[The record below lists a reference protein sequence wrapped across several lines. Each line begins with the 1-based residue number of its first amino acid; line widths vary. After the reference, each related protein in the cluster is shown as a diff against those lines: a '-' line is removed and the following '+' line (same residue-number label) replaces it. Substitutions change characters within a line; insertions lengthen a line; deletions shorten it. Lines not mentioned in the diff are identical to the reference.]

1 MSAGA
6 DATFGPVA
14 ADLARLEEVIR
25 GSFGDDHPAAAAP
38 MADLFASGGK
48 RLRPALV
55 LLCAHLGEYRF
66 DRVAPAAIAVELTH
80 AATLV
85 HDDVID
91 RSPTRR
97 GRPTAAAS
105 AGSEAAILVGDHYF
119 ARAYLESSRTGL
131 AEVVSELAA
140 AVMRICAAELEQQAA
155 LRNYHPSLESY
166 MMRIEGKT
174 AALLAA
180 CCRIGGLL
188 GGLDSPDREALGRYG
203 NALGLAFQIAD
214 DVLDYTSEESE
225 LGKPVGHDL
234 LEGSATL
241 PLMLSEGLD
250 RMLPDGRRLS
260 AETVD
265 AVVRE
270 VRSGQGP
277 QRALARASELADEAR
292 AELARFGER
301 EAARTLDALATYV
314 VSRKL

>member
-1 MSAGA
+1 M
-6 DATFGPVA
+6 
-14 ADLARLEEVIR
+14 IR
-25 GSFGDDHPAAAAP
+25 SSFADDHPAAAAP
-38 MADLFASGGK
+38 MAELFASGGK

-55 LLCAHLGEYRF
+55 LLCARLGDYQF
-66 DRVAPAAIAVELTH
+66 DRAAPAAIAVELTH
-80 AATLV
+80 AATLI

-97 GRPTAAAS
+97 GRPTAAAT
-105 AGSEAAILVGDHYF
+105 AGPEAAILVGDHYF

-155 LRNYHPSLESY
+155 LRDYHPTLESY
-166 MMRIEGKT
+166 MTRIEGKT

-180 CCRIGGLL
+180 CCRIGGLI
-188 GGLDSPDREALGRYG
+188 GGLESPDREALGRYG

-214 DVLDYTSEESE
+214 DVLDYTAEEAE

-250 RMLPDGRRLS
+250 NLLPDGRQLS
-260 AETVD
+260 AATVD
-265 AVVRE
+265 EVVKG
-270 VRSGQGP
+270 VRAGHGP
-277 QRALARASELADEAR
+277 QRALERAAELAREAR
-292 AELARFGER
+292 AELRRFGEQ
-301 EAARTLDALATYV
+301 EAVAALAALADYV
-314 VSRKL
+314 VSRRL

>member
-1 MSAGA
+1 M
-6 DATFGPVA
+6 A
-14 ADLARLEEVIR
+14 ADLARLEDVLR
-25 GSFGDDHPAAAAP
+25 SSFADDHPAAAGP

-48 RLRPALV
+48 RLRPGLV
-55 LLCAHLGEYRF
+55 LLCAHLGEYTFERA
-66 DRVAPAAIAVELTH
+66 APAAIAVELTH

-105 AGSEAAILVGDHYF
+105 AGPAAAILVGDHYF

-131 AEVVSELAA
+131 AEVVAELAA
-140 AVMRICAAELEQQAA
+140 AVMRICGAELEQQAA
-155 LRNYHPSLESY
+155 LRDYHPSLESY
-166 MMRIEGKT
+166 MARIEGKT

-203 NALGLAFQIAD
+203 AALGLAFQIAD
-214 DVLDYTSEESE
+214 DVLDYTAEEAE

-250 RMLPDGRRLS
+250 QMLPDGRQLS

-265 AVVRE
+265 AVVQG
-270 VRSGQGP
+270 VRAGEGP
-277 QRALARASELADEAR
+277 RRALERADELAREAR
-292 AELARFGER
+292 AELQRFGDR
-301 EAARTLDALATYV
+301 EAARALAGLATYV
-314 VSRKL
+314 VARRL

>member
-1 MSAGA
+1 M
-6 DATFGPVA
+6 
-14 ADLARLEEVIR
+14 IR
-25 GSFGDDHPAAAAP
+25 GSFADDHPAAAAP
-38 MADLFASGGK
+38 MADLFAGGGK

-55 LLCAHLGEYRF
+55 LLCARLGGDYSFERA
-66 DRVAPAAIAVELTH
+66 APAAIAVELTH

-105 AGSEAAILVGDHYF
+105 AGPEAAILVGDHYF

-131 AEVVSELAA
+131 ADVVSELAA

-155 LRNYHPSLESY
+155 LRDYHPTLESY
-166 MMRIEGKT
+166 MSRIEGKT

-188 GGLDSPDREALGRYG
+188 GGLESPDREALGRYG
-203 NALGLAFQIAD
+203 TGLGLAFQIAD
-214 DVLDYTSEESE
+214 DVLDYTAEETE

-250 RMLPDGRRLS
+250 RMLPDGHQLS

-265 AVVRE
+265 AVVQG
-270 VRSGQGP
+270 VRAGEGP
-277 QRALARASELADEAR
+277 ERALAKARELADQAR
-292 AELARFGER
+292 AELARFGDR
-301 EAARTLDALATYV
+301 EAALTLDAVATYV
-314 VSRKL
+314 VARRL